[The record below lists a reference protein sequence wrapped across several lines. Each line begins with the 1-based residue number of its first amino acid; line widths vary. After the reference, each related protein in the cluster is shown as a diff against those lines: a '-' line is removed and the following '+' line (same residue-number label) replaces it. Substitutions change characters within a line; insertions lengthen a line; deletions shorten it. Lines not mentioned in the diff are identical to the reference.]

1 MIRLSTLFW
10 LVLVAA
16 SGAAMFTVKYRVQ
29 AIEHQLLRTERT
41 TVATQ
46 RRLRV
51 LNAEWAYLNRPATLA
66 QLNARFLSL
75 VPITTK
81 ELRASFADLPMRPPA
96 VPEALVASQT
106 SPRPHGRHAVV
117 TAMLEH
123 SATAAALNLAP
134 ARAARAEDAAPHSLN
149 ALIARI
155 AARR

>member
-10 LVLVAA
+10 LALVAA

-29 AIEHQLLRTERT
+29 AIEQQLLRTEQT

-51 LNAEWAYLNRPATLA
+51 LNAEWAYLNRPSALA

-81 ELRASFADLPMRPPA
+81 ELRPSLAELPMRPPA
-96 VPEALVASQT
+96 VPEALVASR
-106 SPRPHGRHAVV
+106 SPSQRQPTHPVV

-123 SATAAALNLAP
+123 PATAAAASLVP
-134 ARAARAEDAAPHSLN
+134 ARAAAPRSLD